1 MNRESNISIGDV
13 SDAYT
18 GAVGTLWEIV
28 MGEEIHIG
36 GPLATRELASM
47 AGIRKDSRVLD
58 ICSALGGPARHL
70 AGEFGCR
77 VTGID
82 ATPAMVEEATRRT
95 PAAVFNGR
103 VTFRL
108 GNALDLPFR
117 RNSFDI
123 IWGQDAWCYVTDKE
137 RLIHEAGRVITPG
150 GTLAFTDW
158 ILTGNITDEELDRL
172 LEFMLFPYLET
183 RAGYTRLLEE
193 NGWEVTANEDLNRD
207 FALQFTRY
215 LGMIRGEL
223 RPEITRRFGDKFYGA
238 VEEGIVLWEK
248 AAYEGKVGR
257 GLWVAKKTV
266 S

>member
-1 MNRESNISIGDV
+1 MNISIDISVGDV
-13 SDAYT
+13 SHAYS
-18 GAVGTLWEIV
+18 GAVGTLWEMV

-36 GPLATRELASM
+36 GPSATVELASM
-47 AGIRKDSRVLD
+47 AGIGNDSRVLD

-70 AGEFGCR
+70 ARDFGCR

-95 PAAVFNGR
+95 SVAGLDEK

-117 RNSFDI
+117 GASFDVV
-123 IWGQDAWCYVTDKE
+123 WGQDAWCYVTDKE
-137 RLIHEAGRVITPG
+137 RLIREAGRVIQPG

-158 ILTGNITDEELDRL
+158 IQNDGIPDDELAPL
-172 LEFMLFPYLET
+172 LAFMLFPYLET

-193 NGWEVTANEDLNRD
+193 NGWQVTSAVDLSRD

-223 RPEITRRFGDKFYGA
+223 GLEITRRFGREFDEA
-238 VEEGIVLWEK
+238 VEEGIACWEK
-248 AAYEGKVGR
+248 AAREGKVGR
-257 GLWVAKKTV
+257 GLWVAKKTA
-266 S
+266 